1 MQQYYHAQ
9 AAAYTLEVI
18 YDLNAG
24 RYLALGMK
32 NEERHSFEFG
42 VPLRFS
48 DFTPAALRNS
58 GVR

>member
-1 MQQYYHAQ
+1 M
-9 AAAYTLEVI
+9 AATPAYTLEVEVI

-32 NEERHSFEFG
+32 NEERSSFEFG
-42 VPLRFS
+42 IPSRFA
-48 DFTPAALRNS
+48 DFTPAALRNE